1 VADYGVNIK
10 ASVQGQENI
19 KKLAAQ
25 IKKITEGLEA
35 ADRAFSN
42 YESKL
47 KSFDQR
53 KREKQINE
61 ELDRRADIYTSMERM
76 QRQLLANDNSR
87 IKSLRKQADL
97 EEHISRTIS
106 AGRMRRESRAALRR
120 QGDPNAHASP
130 IGPQRDLERE
140 SRLQLMRQTASQVE
154 AFDAQKKFAV
164 EMGRINERLDRKT
177 HDMKVDML
185 LQEFKTEEAF
195 QKATFE
201 KMIALSKKELDEN
214 AKALGIK
221 TDQEMAA
228 IKKID
233 KERRRIARESLMLTG
248 QTSPVGGAEGI
259 PGSPAAL
266 AAAERSKRL
275 RSAQSSALIGGAF
288 PLLFGQGAG
297 ASIGGAA
304 GGFGGGMIGGEFGFG
319 LSLIGTQIGAMVDQ
333 LISQSADLG
342 NALQPATANLDAIIA
357 ATGTANTEF
366 STLIGELEE
375 AENSSA
381 ALALATSE
389 LTRLVG
395 QDGVDALKEF
405 GADVTELSNDFSRA
419 MTIMMAG
426 VAGLI
431 NSSNVLKGIIGAVE
445 NNVLDAQIRRTI
457 LDGGPQAEKLRATF
471 TKRAPTL
478 AEKSAGREPTTK
490 FDRPTEATRNLMRQI
505 NEESFKVS
513 MNAGKAAL
521 KTKEKLDFHSAE
533 SVILRKQ
540 LQISEIDGD
549 LTNDKV
555 YKLNREIIFQK
566 ARLELEKEGSIE
578 LNVQNKRQIE
588 LNKLLSKRKALI
600 EKNEKTYKGGGK
612 RSDTEQER
620 IEKRITRL
628 NIESE
633 ALRQRVEIE
642 DKITQAKI
650 NQDDETVIRLKNEQK
665 ILSLTERMK
674 KQLEGAKTEQE
685 RIAIL
690 QKTSAEIALQ
700 TNRSANE
707 LKLLEAGRDENYK
720 DLIEQLDHE
729 LLLRAATTEE
739 ARMQLEIDRE
749 IAKIKK
755 DDPDRD
761 TTDIR
766 KKLEVLKSP
775 KRGQELIDEE
785 TGRLQ
790 DELDLLTD
798 KGFQVV
804 QAAGAIGDAFS
815 ESFKGIISGSMTAQ
829 EALAN
834 LFQRTADHFL
844 DMTAQIIAAA
854 IKMQAIQIITSI
866 IGSAAGGFMS
876 PAASPGG
883 SAGVAG
889 IGGGGMTNPFGNTSS
904 FGAATSLPMA
914 EGGYVNRPTNALIGE
929 GGEPEYVIPE
939 SKMRESMSRY
949 SRGSRGNSVIPAS
962 GDGGTESGGG
972 GTAVAA
978 PIDVRYT
985 VERINSVDYVT
996 ADQFQSGM
1004 QSAAAQGAK
1013 RGEQNTLKRL
1023 QMSGSTRKR
1032 LGL

>member
-1 VADYGVNIK
+1 MAEYGVNIAVAVK
-10 ASVQGQENI
+10 NSQALTRLTKDTKDLG
-19 KKLAAQ
+19 L
-25 IKKITEGLEA
+25 KIEQVNTHFNTFANVTGNVIPNSLRNFSTQLKEA
-35 ADRAFSN
+35 ANNLNNVAGNTEDAVTAARN
-42 YESKL
+42 YFGAQNQLNGAL
-47 KSFDQR
+47 KEQ
-53 KREKQINE
+53 
-61 ELDRRADIYTSMERM
+61 ER
-76 QRQLLANDNSR
+76 LLKA
-87 IKSLRKQADL
+87 I
-97 EEHISRTIS
+97 
-106 AGRMRRESRAALRR
+106 RREGTSVAMLGPASSLGPDPRKGFSPAVGRAQAPAR
-120 QGDPNAHASP
+120 QVM
-130 IGPQRDLERE
+130 LE
-140 SRLQLMRQTASQVE
+140 TAKEIQI
-154 AFDAQKKFAV
+154 FDVQKKFAV
-164 EMGRINERLDRKT
+164 EMGRISENLDRKVK
-177 HDMKVDML
+177 DAKINNL
-185 LQEFKTEEAF
+185 LEEFRIEEAF
-195 QKATFE
+195 QEATFD
-201 KMIALSKKELDEN
+201 KMMRLNKKLLDEN
-214 AKALGIK
+214 AKDLGIK
-221 TDQEMAA
+221 TGQEIAA
-228 IKKID
+228 IEKVD
-233 KERRRIARESLMLTG
+233 KERRRVARESLMLTG
-248 QTSPVGGAEGI
+248 QTSPVGGAAGI

-266 AAAERSKRL
+266 AITERNKRL
-275 RSAQSSALIGGAF
+275 RSASSSALIGGAF

-304 GGFGGGMIGGEFGFG
+304 GGFGGGMLGGEFGFG

-366 STLIGELEE
+366 SKLVGELEE

-405 GADVTELSNDFSRA
+405 GADTTELSNDFSRA
-419 MTIMMAG
+419 MTIMMAA

-478 AEKSAGREPTTK
+478 AEKSAKREPTAK
-490 FDRPTEATRNLMRQI
+490 FDRPTEKTRDLMRQI

-513 MNAGKAAL
+513 MNAGEAAL

-540 LQISEIDGD
+540 LQMSEIDSD

-555 YKLNREIIFQK
+555 YQLSRDIIFQEG
-566 ARLELEKEGSIE
+566 RLKLEKEGSIE
-578 LNVQNKRQIE
+578 LDVQNERQIK
-588 LNKLLSKRKALI
+588 LNKLLSKRNALI
-600 EKNEKTYKGGGK
+600 EKNENTSKGGGK
-612 RSDTEQER
+612 RSDAEQKR
-620 IEKRITRL
+620 IEKRISHL
-628 NIESE
+628 NIESA
-633 ALRQRVEIE
+633 ALRQKVEIE

-650 NQDDETVIRLKNEQK
+650 NQDDETVIRLQGEQK
-665 ILSLTERMK
+665 ILSLTEKTR
-674 KQLEGAKTEQE
+674 KQLESAKTEQE

-700 TNRSANE
+700 TNRTANE
-707 LKLLEAGRDENYK
+707 LSLLEAGRNKNYQ

-815 ESFKGIISGSMTAQ
+815 ESFRGVIDGSMTAQ

-854 IKMQAIQIITSI
+854 IKMQAIQIIGNI
-866 IGSAAGGFMS
+866 IGATAGGFNS
-876 PAASPGG
+876 AAASPGG

-889 IGGGGMTNPFGNTSS
+889 IGGGMTNPFGNTSS
-904 FGAATSLPMA
+904 FGTFA
-914 EGGYVNRPTNALIGE
+914 EGGFVNKPTNALIGE
-929 GGEPEYVIPE
+929 GGEPEYVIPA

-949 SRGSRGNSVIPAS
+949 SNGSRGNSVIPAN
-962 GDGGTESGGG
+962 GGSGGAEMEGNG
-972 GTAVAA
+972 GGVAVAA
-978 PIDVRYT
+978 PIDVRYS
-985 VERINSVDYVT
+985 VERINNVDYVT
-996 ADQFQSGM
+996 ADQFQTGM
-1004 QSAAAQGAK
+1004 RSAAEQGAK

>member
-1 VADYGVNIK
+1 MAEYGVNIK
-10 ASVQGQENI
+10 ASVQGQANI
-19 KKLAAQ
+19 KKLADQ

-42 YESKL
+42 FQSKL

-53 KREKQINE
+53 KREKQTND
-61 ELDRRADIYTSMERM
+61 ELDNRAKIYREMERM

-97 EEHISRTIS
+97 EEHILNTIS
-106 AGRMRRESRAALRR
+106 AGRMRRQSRALRL
-120 QGDPNAHASP
+120 QGDPSAHASP
-130 IGPQRDLERE
+130 IGPQRDLETQ
-140 SRLQLMRQTASQVE
+140 SRLQLMRQTASQVKV
-154 AFDAQKKFAV
+154 FDAQKKFAV

-177 HDMKVDML
+177 HDMKIDML

-195 QKATFE
+195 QTATFE
-201 KMIALSKKELDEN
+201 KMMKLNKKLLEEN
-214 AKALGIK
+214 AKDLGIK
-221 TDQEMAA
+221 TDAEIQAM
-228 IKKID
+228 KKVD
-233 KERRRIARESLMLTG
+233 AERKRIARENLMLTG
-248 QTSPVGGAEGI
+248 QTSPVGGTANI

-266 AAAERSKRL
+266 AAADRAKRL

-297 ASIGGAA
+297 AAIGGAA

-319 LSLIGTQIGAMVDQ
+319 LSLIGTQIGATVDQ

-357 ATGTANTEF
+357 ATGMANTEF
-366 STLIGELEE
+366 STLIDELEE

-381 ALALATSE
+381 ALSLATSE

-405 GADVTELSNDFSRA
+405 GADTTELSNDFSQA

-471 TKRAPTL
+471 TKRAPTM

-521 KTKEKLDFHSAE
+521 RTKEKLDFHSAE

-555 YKLNREIIFQK
+555 YNLSREIIFQE
-566 ARLELEKEGSIE
+566 ARLELEKEGSVE
-578 LNVQNKRQIE
+578 LNVQNERQTK
-588 LNKLLSKRKALI
+588 LNKLLSKRNALI
-600 EKNEKTYKGGGK
+600 EKNENTSKGEGK
-612 RSDTEQER
+612 RSDAEQKR
-620 IEKRITRL
+620 IENRIARL
-628 NIESE
+628 DIESE

-642 DKITQAKI
+642 NKITQAKI
-650 NQDDETVIRLKNEQK
+650 NQDDETVIRLQNEQK

-674 KQLEGAKTEQE
+674 KQLEGARTEQE
-685 RIAIL
+685 RIKIL

-707 LKLLEAGRDENYK
+707 LKLLEAGRNENYK

-766 KKLEVLKSP
+766 KRLEVLKSP
-775 KRGQELIDEE
+775 KRGQELINEE

-804 QAAGAIGDAFS
+804 QAGRAIGDAFS

-844 DMTAQIIAAA
+844 DMAAQMIAAQIR
-854 IKMQAIQIITSI
+854 MQAVKLFMSFGAPIFGGGAPASKY
-866 IGSAAGGFMS
+866 GSAANLAG
-876 PAASPGG
+876 PGG
-883 SAGVAG
+883 DFGLGSGPSFADPELFAPPTLMAAKALGGPVSRNQPYLVGERGPEMFVPGAQG
-889 IGGGGMTNPFGNTSS
+889 NIVPNNAMGGGASVT
-904 FGAATSLPMA
+904 
-914 EGGYVNRPTNALIGE
+914 VN
-929 GGEPEYVIPE
+929 VD
-939 SKMRESMSRY
+939 
-949 SRGSRGNSVIPAS
+949 AS
-962 GDGGTESGGG
+962 GSSVEGDG
-972 GTAVAA
+972 
-978 PIDVRYT
+978 
-985 VERINSVDYVT
+985 N
-996 ADQFQSGM
+996 Q
-1004 QSAAAQGAK
+1004 AAQLGKAIGIAVQQELIKQK
-1013 RGEQNTLKRL
+1013 RPGGLL
-1023 QMSGSTRKR
+1023 TR
-1032 LGL
+1032 